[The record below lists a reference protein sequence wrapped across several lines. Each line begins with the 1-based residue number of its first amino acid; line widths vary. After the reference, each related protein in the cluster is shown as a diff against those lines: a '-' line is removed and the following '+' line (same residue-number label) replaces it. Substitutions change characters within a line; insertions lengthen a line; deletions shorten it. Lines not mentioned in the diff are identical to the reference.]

1 MLLLMALM
9 MVVLVVCVLLKV
21 EPGRHPVDAAANHGF
36 DDRVLRGL
44 SFTVLSL
51 LCLLLF
57 STGRLLGSSIFSQ
70 CWHNSSSAD
79 LLLLLLLLMM
89 IGRGP

>member
-51 LCLLLF
+51 LCLLQVHQKQERERMD
-57 STGRLLGSSIFSQ
+57 GQ
-70 CWHNSSSAD
+70 
-79 LLLLLLLLMM
+79 
-89 IGRGP
+89 

>member
-36 DDRVLRGL
+36 DDCVLRGL
-44 SFTVLSL
+44 SFTVLPL
-51 LCLLLF
+51 LCFLQVHEKQERER
-57 STGRLLGSSIFSQ
+57 TDCQ
-70 CWHNSSSAD
+70 
-79 LLLLLLLLMM
+79 
-89 IGRGP
+89 